1 MNPFLLTAPERMNKW
16 REFRAELSTLS
27 AEDQLQAVAKWFA
40 QCPTS
45 NYSIDWDN
53 PTSWPT
59 PWELIHEG
67 TPCLSGVAYLME
79 RTLVMTGWDPN
90 RVILAYV
97 NDSLNE
103 DTRMLVVVDG
113 SHVLNYN
120 LADVE
125 DFDTLKANV
134 VILVR
139 YKSSDEGYIR
149 I

>member
-1 MNPFLLTAPERMNKW
+1 MNPFLLIASERMTKW
-16 REFRAELSTLS
+16 REFRQELFDLDSQ
-27 AEDQLQAVAKWFA
+27 EQLRRVAKWFA

-53 PTSWPT
+53 PASWPT
-59 PWELIHEG
+59 PWELLHEG
-67 TPCLSGVAYLME
+67 NPCLSGVAYLME
-79 RTLVMTGWDPN
+79 RTLCMVGWDPN

-103 DTRMLVVVDG
+103 DTRMLVIVDG
-113 SHVLNYN
+113 RHVLNYN
-120 LADVE
+120 LAEVE

-134 VILVR
+134 VTLVR
-139 YKSSDEGYIR
+139 YKNSGEGYIR